1 MRTETITRTFYT
13 FEELTEEQQKKAVE
27 LVREREEEHLN
38 NWGLPFQREAL
49 ASILEGC
56 KFFGYELKKYS
67 FDFSG
72 YSSSDWTLKYEYDNE
87 PENLKTTLRSVTNA
101 FNLFLFDCKEYKKNG
116 KSRKS
121 RILSKAKDCPFT
133 GVCYDED
140 FLDPFREFLKKPYDT
155 TLRELVD
162 DGINAVLKDTASEWK
177 YQIGEEAA
185 RERIES
191 EGTEFEL
198 DEDGDITI
206 C

>member
-13 FEELTEEQQKKAVE
+13 FEELTEEQQRKAVE
-27 LVREREEEHLN
+27 LVREIEENHLN
-38 NWGLPFQREAL
+38 NWGLPFQGEAL
-49 ASILEGC
+49 ASILKGC
-56 KFFGYELKKYS
+56 EFFGYELKDYS

-72 YSSSDWTLKYEYDNE
+72 YSRSGWSLEYIYDNE
-87 PENLKTTLRSVTNA
+87 PENLKTTLRSVSNA

-121 RILSKAKDCPFT
+121 RILSKPKDCPFT
-133 GVCYDED
+133 GVSYDED
-140 FLDPFREFLKKPYDT
+140 FLDPFRNFLKKPYNT
-155 TLRELVD
+155 TLRELVE
-162 DGINAVLKDTASEWK
+162 DGIYSVLNSTASDWE
-177 YQIGEEAA
+177 YELSEEAA

-191 EGTEFEL
+191 EGTEFEV